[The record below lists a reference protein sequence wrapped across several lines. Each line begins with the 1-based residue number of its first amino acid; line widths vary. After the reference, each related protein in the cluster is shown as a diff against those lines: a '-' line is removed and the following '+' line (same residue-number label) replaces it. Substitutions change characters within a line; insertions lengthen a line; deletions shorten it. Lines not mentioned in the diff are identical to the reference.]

1 MVAVVIAV
9 IAAESA
15 VHVIYAQVTLV
26 DAIAHATAAVR
37 YTFYLQKP
45 TRGKLFR
52 GGKFLN
58 I

>member
-1 MVAVVIAV
+1 VVIAV